1 MKAWMK
7 ASLAASMIAM
17 AGLAST
23 AVLARGGDCGGYGA
37 QGGKA
42 AWQQMAPDER
52 QAQMQQR
59 AEVRLA
65 RLELALALTPEQQP
79 AWNTFKSSMTERAGT
94 MGERMQQRRAEG
106 PPQTAIERMQRMEE
120 MSELRQTALSET
132 RQAVE
137 AFYPTLSDAQ
147 KTVFDSEFARMGR
160 GERHGMGQG
169 HRMGPGRS

>member
-1 MKAWMK
+1 MKTWMK

-42 AWQQMAPDER
+42 AWQQMAPEER

-65 RLELALALTPEQQP
+65 RLELALALTQEQQP
-79 AWNTFKSSMTERAGT
+79 AWNTFKSSMTERAGS
-94 MGERMQQRRAEG
+94 MGARMQERRG
-106 PPQTAIERMQRMEE
+106 DTQPQTAIERMQRMEE
-120 MSELRQTALSET
+120 MSQLRQTGLAET
-132 RQAVE
+132 RQTVE
-137 AFYPTLSDAQ
+137 AFYTTLSDAQ
-147 KTVFDSEFARMGR
+147 KTVFDSEFAQMGR
-160 GERHGMGQG
+160 GERHGMGHGQ
-169 HRMGPGRS
+169 RMGPGRS